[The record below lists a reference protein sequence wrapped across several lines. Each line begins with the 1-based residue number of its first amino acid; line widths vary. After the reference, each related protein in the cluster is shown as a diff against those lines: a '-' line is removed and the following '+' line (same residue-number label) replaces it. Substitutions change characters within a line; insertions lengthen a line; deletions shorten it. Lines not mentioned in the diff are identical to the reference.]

1 MKRGLHLVMK
11 PPAFCIQCSLSAGLS
26 MNKVDETRF
35 ILRSESPVDVPNYSL
50 ATLGDEIEAT
60 AGEGTRTLV
69 SAPITHFADATPQLR
84 KIENRI
90 VRYEREADLL
100 RLSLAFTQ
108 WLPRASLF
116 SRSTGSGRTAN
127 FPK

>member
-50 ATLGDEIEAT
+50 ATLGDE
-60 AGEGTRTLV
+60 
-69 SAPITHFADATPQLR
+69 
-84 KIENRI
+84 N
-90 VRYEREADLL
+90 
-100 RLSLAFTQ
+100 
-108 WLPRASLF
+108 
-116 SRSTGSGRTAN
+116 
-127 FPK
+127 